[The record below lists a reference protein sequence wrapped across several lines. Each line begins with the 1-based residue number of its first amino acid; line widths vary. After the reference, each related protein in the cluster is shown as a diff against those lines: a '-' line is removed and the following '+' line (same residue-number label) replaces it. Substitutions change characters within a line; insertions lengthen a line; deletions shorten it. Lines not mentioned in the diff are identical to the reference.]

1 MSLDLSP
8 SQHPRQNITPTKYAP
23 PKYSPLTY
31 HPNTQYTSL
40 VPRVSKCKF
49 KLFQLTHKSLNQS
62 ATPSMNSFYINLV
75 IPSVPQL
82 FHDTC
87 HRPGP
92 NLMAL
97 LIAKSCACNHHSL
110 LTVQVPKFCASFVS
124 EERKNSLL
132 KYAWKKCGIP
142 NLSKHKFFACG
153 KQTNK
158 IGPCFDHD
166 DTATASHS
174 DPSRICLEGSIK
186 GLVTL
191 QRKLVGC
198 KLPLVIRP

>member
-1 MSLDLSP
+1 MQIQTLPTDTQIPQPICNPLHELLLYQPRYTLRSPALSWYLP
-8 SQHPRQNITPTKYAP
+8 QTWSQSHG
-23 PKYSPLTY
+23 
-31 HPNTQYTSL
+31 
-40 VPRVSKCKF
+40 
-49 KLFQLTHKSLNQS
+49 S
-62 ATPSMNSFYINLV
+62 ACLEF
-75 IPSVPQL
+75 
-82 FHDTC
+82 
-87 HRPGP
+87 
-92 NLMAL
+92 
-97 LIAKSCACNHHSL
+97 CACNHHSL